1 MTSHTVGIDNTV
13 QTNSGIP
20 IAAVVQPLAE
30 EAPGEA
36 PVPVVDMA
44 GQGPFRCKEC
54 MAYVNPFFQWI
65 DAGRRVICNL
75 CGQTQEA
82 GGIYFGDVQGRPECN
97 FGTYEFVAPQE
108 YSNKAIVNPTYIIC
122 LDSSVSSQSTGLYN
136 QVLNSLRVI
145 LDYMP
150 NPENTNVGI
159 CTFDT
164 GISFY
169 KLTATGDVNQI
180 VINNMEDPFAAE
192 PISSVTFNI
201 NEFRDSLDVLI
212 DKLSE
217 KTITATSTTSLY
229 SLITTLKDM
238 FEGGRAIIFS
248 TLLGSMGAKKL
259 AMRDDAKLYNTDK
272 ERSLYTMQ
280 DESYFELARDATDA
294 GMAIDI
300 FACTY

>member
-1 MTSHTVGIDNTV
+1 
-13 QTNSGIP
+13 
-20 IAAVVQPLAE
+20 
-30 EAPGEA
+30 
-36 PVPVVDMA
+36 
-44 GQGPFRCKEC
+44 
-54 MAYVNPFFQWI
+54 
-65 DAGRRVICNL
+65 
-75 CGQTQEA
+75 
-82 GGIYFGDVQGRPECN
+82 
-97 FGTYEFVAPQE
+97 
-108 YSNKAIVNPTYIIC
+108 
-122 LDSSVSSQSTGLYN
+122 
-136 QVLNSLRVI
+136 
-145 LDYMP
+145 MP